1 MAKSLNKMMLV
12 PAVPDS
18 RMTKIATLDKSMH
31 KVLQNKY
38 SDGEKLQ
45 QFRKLMTD
53 YLHYLQA
60 HGTPNPPEVPTPI
73 QISDEEFDTASE
85 PEIRNFIEP
94 AATERQLDNIVSAIT
109 HRPEIVRI
117 EPSGELVYH
126 GVAVPNT
133 NIVDLIAGRGEGQ
146 HLFDTAV
153 REAMEAD
160 QSNELPDPIQLPP
173 QPTRKSTPPGLRQ
186 RRLHPYLR
194 NKAVKPAIH
203 TEYQVTKHPAESG
216 VQEVLSNSRNT
227 TVKSIDRS
235 GWPPRNYLDETVED
249 FQPLRSSTPI
259 PETTWKTLRDKTGQ
273 AIETRRIRR
282 RLQNKR
288 NSRVQIGPSRKYA
301 RDMDDSA
308 EMAIIDKFLRLQKK
322 RKAKVQIGPSAKYI
336 RDPDDPAERLEAL
349 KYKMR
354 LHRRH
359 KKPKEDVKAKL
370 LSQKARTAKTKL
382 IMSKI
387 RQNHQ
392 NYISEDDGG
401 IKLHRMI
408 QKARK

>member
-12 PAVPDS
+12 PATPDS

-31 KVLQNKY
+31 KVLQNKN

-60 HGTPNPPEVPTPI
+60 HGTPNPPDIPKPI
-73 QISDEEFDTASE
+73 QRSDEEFDTASE
-85 PEIRNFIEP
+85 PEIRNIIEP

-126 GVAVPNT
+126 GVTVPNT

-160 QSNELPDPIQLPP
+160 QSNELPDPIELPH

-194 NKAVKPAIH
+194 NSAAKPAIH
-203 TEYQVTKHPAESG
+203 TEYQVIKHPTESG
-216 VQEVLSNSRNT
+216 VQVSNSRNT
-227 TVKSIDRS
+227 TVKSIDRN
-235 GWPPRNYLDETVED
+235 GWPPRNYLDETVEV

-301 RDMDDSA
+301 RDIDDSGELA
-308 EMAIIDKFLRLQKK
+308 TIDKFLRLQKK
-322 RKAKVQIGPSAKYI
+322 RKAKVQIGPSAKYS
-336 RDPDDPAERLEAL
+336 RAPDDPAERLEAL

-354 LHRRH
+354 LQRRH
-359 KKPKEDVKAKL
+359 KKPRENIKAKI
-370 LSQKARTAKTKL
+370 LSQKARAAKTKM

-387 RQNHQ
+387 RQSHQ
-392 NYISEDDGG
+392 NYINDDGG

-408 QKARK
+408 TKARK